1 MALWM
6 EAGSEPRTE
15 SEIADLDAITALKE
29 SAALELKDKGN
40 EYVKK
45 GRKHYSDAIDCYTRA
60 INQKVLSD
68 SDTSTLYANRAH
80 VNLLLGNYRRALSD
94 SEEAIR
100 LCPTNIKAY
109 YRAVKAS
116 LSLNL
121 LEEAKSHCKNGL
133 KKDPDNEELKKL
145 DQKIDSQILE
155 DEKREAEISDALA
168 TAKRLISALEERKL
182 KIGKAMYRELTGL
195 KKPTLDRNNI
205 LHWPVLFLYA
215 EVMSSDFVEDFCETD
230 MFLVHLDTIFSEPLP
245 RDKDNNYTRDAVELY
260 YEAGS
265 EVTLS
270 KYRILRHFLEGTA
283 AANVDLE
290 GDEESAAASN
300 QTLSIGNNSCKWVK
314 VNERRT
320 LHDVLREPNLII
332 PGIPA
337 FFVVSKTSSFYQ
349 IFKSGKWT
357 PGFRHNYAT

>member
-80 VNLLLGNYRRALSD
+80 VNLLLGNYRCALSD

-100 LCPTNIKAY
+100 LCPTNIK
-109 YRAVKAS
+109 
-116 LSLNL
+116 
-121 LEEAKSHCKNGL
+121 
-133 KKDPDNEELKKL
+133 
-145 DQKIDSQILE
+145 ILE

-182 KIGKAMYRELTGL
+182 KIGKAMRTTTITGKGDDIYKAQI
-195 KKPTLDRNNI
+195 KKGHIGVD
-205 LHWPVLFLYA
+205 
-215 EVMSSDFVEDFCETD
+215 
-230 MFLVHLDTIFSEPLP
+230 HL
-245 RDKDNNYTRDAVELY
+245 
-260 YEAGS
+260 GS
-265 EVTLS
+265 
-270 KYRILRHFLEGTA
+270 K
-283 AANVDLE
+283 N
-290 GDEESAAASN
+290 
-300 QTLSIGNNSCKWVK
+300 
-314 VNERRT
+314 
-320 LHDVLREPNLII
+320 
-332 PGIPA
+332 
-337 FFVVSKTSSFYQ
+337 
-349 IFKSGKWT
+349 
-357 PGFRHNYAT
+357 